1 MYVTGRWVSTN
12 VVGTMFIAWLVGVV
26 IFAAVL
32 VWQLRKHRKGNSTGD
47 RRRGSTRPSGSKK
60 AKRRRRGIR

>member
-1 MYVTGRWVSTN
+1 
-12 VVGTMFIAWLVGVV
+12 MFIAWLVGVV

-60 AKRRRRGIR
+60 AKRRRRGIRWPHWTLVERAS